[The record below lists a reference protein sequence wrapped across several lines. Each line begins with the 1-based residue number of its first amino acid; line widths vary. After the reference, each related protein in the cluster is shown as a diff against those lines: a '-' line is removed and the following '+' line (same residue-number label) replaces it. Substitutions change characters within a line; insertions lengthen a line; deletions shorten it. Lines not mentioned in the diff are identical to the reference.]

1 MGNRFLSVATNVIFN
16 TWITNVYT
24 CFKLMPTALMRSLEL
39 REDGFTIEA
48 EITAWLLRAGTRIYE
63 VPVTY
68 VARTREEGKKI
79 REVTASPGC

>member
-1 MGNRFLSVATNVIFN
+1 M
-16 TWITNVYT
+16 
-24 CFKLMPTALMRSLEL
+24 L

-48 EITAWLLRAGTRIYE
+48 EITARLLRAGTRIYE

-79 REVTASPGC
+79 RASDGIRGLLTLLRIRFG